1 MFAQN
6 SWLIVA
12 ICLLIMV
19 GAFAKSAQLPL
30 HTWLPDAMEGP
41 TPVSALIHAA
51 TMVTAGVY
59 LIGRTHVLFDLAPTA
74 ADIGTVIGMA
84 TLFFAASVAMVMVDL
99 KRAIAYSTI
108 SQIGYMIMAVSAA
121 AYAGGFFHL
130 MTHAF
135 FKALLFMGAGS
146 IISAMAGEQSMDR
159 MSGLRKAMPFTFVV
173 FTIGALA
180 LSGMPGT
187 SGYFSKGDILEL
199 VDARHGWYII
209 PYLVA
214 TLTAFMTAFYAFRM
228 VFRVFGGEPCA
239 EAKELEGGHLAH
251 VEPFNPGSGEKEDTD
266 VGFPGAEHH
275 IAEREWSMK
284 VPMTI
289 LAIGALL
296 LGFLQVPFVDD
307 YITTFLEPTF
317 ANSTIQIDPSNSVD
331 ILVLIVD
338 AICSLG
344 GIALAWFVY
353 VRRPGT
359 SAALTKRFKGLHTF
373 LVHKWY
379 FDEFYERGDRAA
391 DARGRPLR
399 QRRVRARRRQ
409 RHRQRRHRR
418 WSGRATRCCA
428 VAQTGILR
436 YYALLLMAGLGGLAL
451 YFLVVAN

>member
-1 MFAQN
+1 M
-6 SWLIVA
+6 
-12 ICLLIMV
+12 
-19 GAFAKSAQLPL
+19 
-30 HTWLPDAMEGP
+30 T
-41 TPVSALIHAA
+41 
-51 TMVTAGVY
+51 
-59 LIGRTHVLFDLAPTA
+59 
-74 ADIGTVIGMA
+74 
-84 TLFFAASVAMVMVDL
+84 DL
-99 KRAIAYSTI
+99 KRVIAYSTI

-146 IISAMAGEQSMDR
+146 IISAMAGEQNMDR
-159 MSGLRKAMPFTFVV
+159 MSGLRKAMPFTFVA

-228 VFRVFGGEPCA
+228 VFRVFGGEPCE
-239 EAKELEGGHLAH
+239 EAKQLEDGHLAH
-251 VEPFNPGSGEKEDTD
+251 AEPFNPGSGETEDTD
-266 VGFPGAEHH
+266 VGFPGPDHH

-307 YITTFLEPTF
+307 YVTTFLEPTF

-331 ILVLIVD
+331 ILVLVVD
-338 AICSLG
+338 AICSLAASG
-344 GIALAWFVY
+344 S
-353 VRRPGT
+353 PGSYT
-359 SAALTKRFKGLHTF
+359 
-373 LVHKWY
+373 
-379 FDEFYERGDRAA
+379 
-391 DARGRPLR
+391 
-399 QRRVRARRRQ
+399 
-409 RHRQRRHRR
+409 
-418 WSGRATRCCA
+418 CA
-428 VAQTGILR
+428 GPAPAPR
-436 YYALLLMAGLGGLAL
+436 
-451 YFLVVAN
+451 